1 MEKDVGKIIYTKVD
15 EAPALATYSFLPII
29 KAFTE
34 AAGVKV
40 ETKDISLAGRII
52 ANFPEKLTESQR
64 QPNDLA
70 ELGELVKKPEGNVI
84 KLPCISASVP
94 QLKAAIKELQGHGY
108 NIPDYPEEPKN
119 EEEKKI
125 KARFDKIKGSA
136 VNPVLREGNS
146 DRRVPGPV
154 KSYAKENPHPMGQWT
169 KESKSHV
176 AHMKSADL
184 RSNEKS
190 TTIKKETSGDAKI
203 EFVDKNK
210 NTKILKEKL
219 PLIDG
224 EIIDATVLNKRAL
237 RKFLEEQ
244 IEDAKSKD
252 VLFSIHLKATMM
264 KVSDPIIFGHVVS
277 VFFKDVFEKHAT
289 VFKELGIS
297 PNNGLGDLYAKIK
310 NLPDDKRKEIEDD
323 IKASYEK
330 RPRLAMVN
338 SEKGI
343 TNLHVPS
350 DTIIDASMPA
360 AIRNSGRMWG
370 VDGKLHDTK
379 FVIPDSSY
387 AGVYQEVIEF
397 CKKHGAFDPRTMGTV
412 QNVGLMAQKAEE
424 YGSHDKTFLIPN
436 DGVVHVV
443 SASGKILLEH
453 SVEEGDI
460 WRMCQVKDL
469 PVQDWVKLAV
479 NRARETGFPAVFWL
493 DKERAHDNQL
503 IQKVNRYLK
512 DHDTEGLEIHIM
524 SPVEATRFSL
534 KRMKEGK
541 DTISVTGNVLRDYL
555 TDLFPILEVGT
566 SAKMYSIVPL
576 MKGGGLYETG
586 AGGSAPKHVQQFIQ
600 EGHLRWD
607 SLGEFLALAV
617 SLEHLSKTT
626 NNPKA
631 KVLAEAL
638 DKATAKFLLNNKSPS
653 RVVNEID
660 NRGSHFYLTLYWAQ
674 ALAEQNKDK
683 ELQVRFTKLA
693 KKLEEN
699 KEKIHNEL
707 LAAQGKSVNLGGYY
721 KPDIELATK
730 AMRPSET
737 FNAALATLTILN
749 I

>member
-1 MEKDVGKIIYTKVD
+1 MSNDVRKIIYTKVD

-40 ETKDISLAGRII
+40 ETKDISLAGRIT
-52 ANFPEKLTESQR
+52 ANFPEKLTESQK

-70 ELGELVKKPEGNVI
+70 ELGELVKKPEANVI

-94 QLKAAIKELQGHGY
+94 QLKAAIKELQEHGY
-108 NIPDYPEEPKN
+108 NIPDYPEEPKD

-125 KARFDKIKGSA
+125 KARYDKIKGSA

-176 AHMKSADL
+176 THMSSGDL
-184 RSNEKS
+184 YSNEKS
-190 TTIKKETSGDAKI
+190 TTITKETSGDAKI
-203 EFVDKNK
+203 EFIDKNG

-224 EIIDATVLNKRAL
+224 EIIDITIMNKRAL

-244 IEDAKSKD
+244 IQDAKSKD
-252 VLFSIHLKATMM
+252 VLFSVHLKATMM

-277 VFFKDVFEKHAT
+277 VFFKDVFEKHAAI
-289 VFKELGIS
+289 FKELGVN

-310 NLPDDKRKEIEDD
+310 NLPDGKRKEIEED

-330 RPRLAMVN
+330 RPKLAMVN

-350 DTIIDASMPA
+350 DTIIDASMPM

-370 VDGKLHDTK
+370 PDGELHDTK

-397 CKKHGAFDPRTMGTV
+397 CKKFGAFDPRTMGTV

-424 YGSHDKTFLIPN
+424 YGSHDKTFLIPS

-443 SASGKILLEH
+443 SASGKKLLENI
-453 SVEEGDI
+453 VEEGDI

-469 PVQDWVKLAV
+469 AVQDWVKLAV
-479 NRARETGFPAVFWL
+479 NRAKETGFPTIFWL
-493 DKERAHDNQL
+493 DKNRAHDQQI
-503 IQKVNRYLK
+503 IQKINLYLK
-512 DHDTEGLEIHIM
+512 NYDTKDLEIHIM
-524 SPVEATRFSL
+524 SPVEATRLSL

-586 AGGSAPKHVQQFIQ
+586 AGGSAPKHVQQFMQ
-600 EGHLRWD
+600 EGHLRWS

-626 NNPKA
+626 NNLKA
-631 KVLAEAL
+631 KILAEAL

-660 NRGSHFYLTLYWAQ
+660 NRGSHFYITLYWAQ
-674 ALAEQNKDK
+674 ALAEQTKDK
-683 ELQVRFTKLA
+683 EFQVRFARLA

-699 KEKIHNEL
+699 EEKIKNEL
-707 LAAQGKSVNLGGYY
+707 LVAQGKPVNLGGYY
-721 KPDIELATK
+721 KPDTELATK

-737 FNAALATLTILN
+737 FNAILATLAILN
-749 I
+749 M